1 MSFLFQEKHS
11 KLLSAIISIGLLSF
25 LGIVVE
31 TALNITFPQLTKYF
45 SIPINQVQWLTTGYM
60 LVSTSLIPLGSFFLK
75 RFRVVTLFR
84 VSCLSFLVGTLIA
97 SFSNSFNLVLLGRLC
112 QGIADGIALPLIFAV
127 ILHQVPKKKV
137 GTFMGIGSLVIALA
151 PAVGPIYGGII
162 QDTLNWH
169 FLFIILIPMIIVTW
183 LLGELSIEQSSPIH
197 YVPFDVRGGICLTIF
212 LSTALMFIVN
222 LTANSSSLKFNLIL
236 LGTVFFSGLLFL
248 LNEKN
253 KSHKLL
259 ELALFKN
266 KRFLQLLSAFFLLQ
280 FSSLSMSYLIPNVL
294 QILFDQSPG
303 LVGFLVAPAAVID
316 AVLSVVA
323 GIIYDKTTPSLPI
336 ISGCTIIGLT
346 FLGANLFTPS
356 IGGLVLIYM
365 LFMVG
370 LSFSYSNIMT
380 YSLSKLPAGLV
391 NDGNSIYMTVQ
402 AYSGAV
408 GIAISS
414 SVVSLLQKQQ
424 GSIISGTKLG
434 LSINFLILFFVAVFT
449 ISLCLIAL
457 RNKVIKGDINSNEFR

>member
-1 MSFLFQEKHS
+1 MFQEKHS

-112 QGIADGIALPLIFAV
+112 QGIADGIALPLMFAV

-137 GTFMGIGSLVIALA
+137 GTFMGIGSLVIAFA

-222 LTANSSSLKFNLIL
+222 LTANSSSLKLNLIL

-316 AVLSVVA
+316 AILSVVA

-414 SVVSLLQKQQ
+414 SVISLLQKQQ

-457 RNKVIKGDINSNEFR
+457 RNKVIKGGKE

>member
-1 MSFLFQEKHS
+1 MFQEKHS

-112 QGIADGIALPLIFAV
+112 QGIADGIALPLMFAV

-222 LTANSSSLKFNLIL
+222 LTANSSSLKLNLIL

-414 SVVSLLQKQQ
+414 SVISLLQKQQ

-457 RNKVIKGDINSNEFR
+457 RNKVIKGGKE

>member
-1 MSFLFQEKHS
+1 MFQEKHS

-112 QGIADGIALPLIFAV
+112 QGIADGIALPLMFAV

-183 LLGELSIEQSSPIH
+183 MLGELSIEQSSPIH

-414 SVVSLLQKQQ
+414 SVISLLQKQQ

-457 RNKVIKGDINSNEFR
+457 RNKVIKGGKE

>member
-1 MSFLFQEKHS
+1 MFQEKHS

-112 QGIADGIALPLIFAV
+112 QGIADGIALPLMFAV

-137 GTFMGIGSLVIALA
+137 GTFMGIGSLVIAFA

-222 LTANSSSLKFNLIL
+222 LTANSSSLKLNLIL

-303 LVGFLVAPAAVID
+303 LVGFLIAPAAVID

-424 GSIISGTKLG
+424 GSVISGTKLG

-457 RNKVIKGDINSNEFR
+457 RNKVIKGGKE

>member
-1 MSFLFQEKHS
+1 MFQEKHS

-380 YSLSKLPAGLV
+380 YSLSQLPAGLV

-414 SVVSLLQKQQ
+414 SVISLLQKQQ

-449 ISLCLIAL
+449 ISLCLVAL
-457 RNKVIKGDINSNEFR
+457 RNKVIKGGKE

>member
-31 TALNITFPQLTKYF
+31 TALNITFTQLTKYF

-457 RNKVIKGDINSNEFR
+457 RNKVIKGDK

>member
-31 TALNITFPQLTKYF
+31 TSLNITFPQLTKYF

-112 QGIADGIALPLIFAV
+112 QGIADGIALPLMFAV

-137 GTFMGIGSLVIALA
+137 GTFMGIGSLVIAFA

-222 LTANSSSLKFNLIL
+222 LTANSSSLKLNLIL

-266 KRFLQLLSAFFLLQ
+266 KCFLQLLSAFFLLQ

-457 RNKVIKGDINSNEFR
+457 RNKVIKGDK

>member
-1 MSFLFQEKHS
+1 MFQEKHS

-112 QGIADGIALPLIFAV
+112 QGIADGIALPLMFAV

-380 YSLSKLPAGLV
+380 YSLSQLPAGLV

-414 SVVSLLQKQQ
+414 SVISLLQKQQ

-449 ISLCLIAL
+449 ISLCLVAL
-457 RNKVIKGDINSNEFR
+457 RNKVIKGGKE

>member
-1 MSFLFQEKHS
+1 MFQEKHN

-112 QGIADGIALPLIFAV
+112 QGIADGIALPLMFAV

-457 RNKVIKGDINSNEFR
+457 RNKVIKGDK

>member
-1 MSFLFQEKHS
+1 MFQDKHS

-112 QGIADGIALPLIFAV
+112 QGIADGIALPLMFAV

-137 GTFMGIGSLVIALA
+137 GTFMGIGSLVIAFA

-212 LSTALMFIVN
+212 LSTVLMFIVN
-222 LTANSSSLKFNLIL
+222 LTANSSSLKLNLIL

-266 KRFLQLLSAFFLLQ
+266 KCFLQLLSAFFLLQ

-457 RNKVIKGDINSNEFR
+457 RNKVIKGGKE

>member
-1 MSFLFQEKHS
+1 MFQEKHS

-31 TALNITFPQLTKYF
+31 TSLNITFPQLTKYF

-112 QGIADGIALPLIFAV
+112 QGIADGIALPLMFAV

-137 GTFMGIGSLVIALA
+137 GTFMGIGSLVIAFA

-222 LTANSSSLKFNLIL
+222 LTANSSSLKLNLIL

-266 KRFLQLLSAFFLLQ
+266 KCFLQLLSAFFLLQ

-457 RNKVIKGDINSNEFR
+457 RNKVIKGGKE

>member
-1 MSFLFQEKHS
+1 MQFLVQEKHS

-112 QGIADGIALPLIFAV
+112 QGIADGIALPLMFAV

-137 GTFMGIGSLVIALA
+137 GTFMGIGSLVIAFA

-222 LTANSSSLKFNLIL
+222 LTANSSSLKLNLIL

-457 RNKVIKGDINSNEFR
+457 RNKVIKGDK

>member
-1 MSFLFQEKHS
+1 MVQEKHS

-112 QGIADGIALPLIFAV
+112 QGIADGIALPLMFAV

-137 GTFMGIGSLVIALA
+137 GTFMGIGSLVIAFA

-380 YSLSKLPAGLV
+380 YSLSQLPAGLV

-414 SVVSLLQKQQ
+414 SVISLLQKQQ

-449 ISLCLIAL
+449 ISLCLVAL
-457 RNKVIKGDINSNEFR
+457 RNKVIKGGKE

>member
-1 MSFLFQEKHS
+1 LFQEKHS

-112 QGIADGIALPLIFAV
+112 QGIADGIALPLMFAV

-457 RNKVIKGDINSNEFR
+457 RNKVIKGDK

>member
-112 QGIADGIALPLIFAV
+112 QGIADGIALPLMFAV

-356 IGGLVLIYM
+356 IGGMVLIYM

-457 RNKVIKGDINSNEFR
+457 RNKVIKGDK

>member
-1 MSFLFQEKHS
+1 MFQEKHS

-112 QGIADGIALPLIFAV
+112 QGIADGIALPLMFAV

-259 ELALFKN
+259 ELALLKN

-457 RNKVIKGDINSNEFR
+457 RNKVIKGGKE

>member
-1 MSFLFQEKHS
+1 MQFLVQEKHS

-75 RFRVVTLFR
+75 RFRVVTFFR

-112 QGIADGIALPLIFAV
+112 QGIADGIALPLMFAV

-137 GTFMGIGSLVIALA
+137 GTFMGIGSLVIAFA

-222 LTANSSSLKFNLIL
+222 LTANSSSLKLNLIL

-457 RNKVIKGDINSNEFR
+457 RNKVIKGDK

>member
-1 MSFLFQEKHS
+1 MFQDKHS

-112 QGIADGIALPLIFAV
+112 QGIADGIALPLMFAV

-457 RNKVIKGDINSNEFR
+457 RNKVIKGDK

>member
-1 MSFLFQEKHS
+1 MFQEKHS

-112 QGIADGIALPLIFAV
+112 QGIADGIALPLMFAV

-222 LTANSSSLKFNLIL
+222 LTANSSSLKLNLIL

-457 RNKVIKGDINSNEFR
+457 RNKVIKGDK

>member
-1 MSFLFQEKHS
+1 MFQEKHS

-457 RNKVIKGDINSNEFR
+457 RNKVIKGDKE

>member
-112 QGIADGIALPLIFAV
+112 QGIADGIALPLMFAV

-222 LTANSSSLKFNLIL
+222 LTANSSSLKLNLIL

-266 KRFLQLLSAFFLLQ
+266 KCFLQLLSAFFLLQ

-457 RNKVIKGDINSNEFR
+457 RNKVIKGDK

>member
-45 SIPINQVQWLTTGYM
+45 SIPINQVQWLITGYM

-253 KSHKLL
+253 KGHKLL

-457 RNKVIKGDINSNEFR
+457 RNKVIKGDK

>member
-1 MSFLFQEKHS
+1 MVQEKHS

-112 QGIADGIALPLIFAV
+112 QGIADGIALPLMFAV

-222 LTANSSSLKFNLIL
+222 LTANSSSLKLNLIL

-414 SVVSLLQKQQ
+414 SVISLLQKQQ

-457 RNKVIKGDINSNEFR
+457 RNKVIKGDKE

>member
-112 QGIADGIALPLIFAV
+112 QGIADGIALPLMFAV

-356 IGGLVLIYM
+356 IGGLVLIYI

-457 RNKVIKGDINSNEFR
+457 RNKVIKGDK

>member
-1 MSFLFQEKHS
+1 MFQEKHS

-112 QGIADGIALPLIFAV
+112 QGIADGIALPLMFAV

-222 LTANSSSLKFNLIL
+222 LTANSSSLKFNFIL

-457 RNKVIKGDINSNEFR
+457 RNKVIKGGKE

>member
-1 MSFLFQEKHS
+1 MFQEKHS
-11 KLLSAIISIGLLSF
+11 KLLSAIILIGLLSF

-112 QGIADGIALPLIFAV
+112 QGIADGIALPLMFAV

-457 RNKVIKGDINSNEFR
+457 RNKVIKGGKE

>member
-31 TALNITFPQLTKYF
+31 TSLNITFPQLTKYF

-112 QGIADGIALPLIFAV
+112 QGIADGIALPLMFAV
-127 ILHQVPKKKV
+127 ILHQVPKEKV

-253 KSHKLL
+253 KGHKLL

-457 RNKVIKGDINSNEFR
+457 RNKVIKGDK

>member
-1 MSFLFQEKHS
+1 LFQEKHS

-112 QGIADGIALPLIFAV
+112 QGIADGIALPLMFAV

-236 LGTVFFSGLLFL
+236 LGTIFFSGLLFL

-414 SVVSLLQKQQ
+414 SVISLLQKQQ

-457 RNKVIKGDINSNEFR
+457 RNKVIKGGKE

>member
-1 MSFLFQEKHS
+1 MSFLFQDKHS

-112 QGIADGIALPLIFAV
+112 QGIADGIALPLMFAV

-137 GTFMGIGSLVIALA
+137 GTFMGIGSLVIAFA

-222 LTANSSSLKFNLIL
+222 LTANSSSLKLNLIL

-266 KRFLQLLSAFFLLQ
+266 KCFLQLLSAFFLLQ

-457 RNKVIKGDINSNEFR
+457 RNKVIKGGKE

>member
-75 RFRVVTLFR
+75 QFRVVTLFR

-457 RNKVIKGDINSNEFR
+457 RNKVIKGDK

>member
-1 MSFLFQEKHS
+1 MFQEKHS

-112 QGIADGIALPLIFAV
+112 QGIADGIALPLMFAV

-137 GTFMGIGSLVIALA
+137 GTFMGIGSLVIAFA

-197 YVPFDVRGGICLTIF
+197 YVPFDVRGGICLIIF

-222 LTANSSSLKFNLIL
+222 LTANSSSLKLNLIL

-414 SVVSLLQKQQ
+414 SVISLLQKQQ

-457 RNKVIKGDINSNEFR
+457 RNKVIKGGKE

>member
-1 MSFLFQEKHS
+1 MVQEKHS

-112 QGIADGIALPLIFAV
+112 QGIADGIALPLMFAV

-137 GTFMGIGSLVIALA
+137 GTFMGIGSLVIAFA

-222 LTANSSSLKFNLIL
+222 LTANSSSLKLNLIL

-346 FLGANLFTPS
+346 FLGANLFTLS

-365 LFMVG
+365 LFMGG

-457 RNKVIKGDINSNEFR
+457 RNKVIKGGKE

>member
-1 MSFLFQEKHS
+1 MFQDKHS

-112 QGIADGIALPLIFAV
+112 QGIADGIALPLMFAV

-380 YSLSKLPAGLV
+380 YSLSQLPAGLV

-414 SVVSLLQKQQ
+414 SVISLLQKQQ

-449 ISLCLIAL
+449 ISLCLVAL
-457 RNKVIKGDINSNEFR
+457 RNKVIKGGKE

>member
-112 QGIADGIALPLIFAV
+112 QGIADGIALPLMFAV

-380 YSLSKLPAGLV
+380 YSLSQLPAGLV

-457 RNKVIKGDINSNEFR
+457 RNKVIKGDK

>member
-1 MSFLFQEKHS
+1 LFQEKHS

-112 QGIADGIALPLIFAV
+112 QGIADGIALPLMFAV

-457 RNKVIKGDINSNEFR
+457 RNKVIKGGKE

>member
-1 MSFLFQEKHS
+1 MFQEKHS

-323 GIIYDKTTPSLPI
+323 GIIYDKTTPNLPI

-457 RNKVIKGDINSNEFR
+457 RNKVIKGDK

>member
-1 MSFLFQEKHS
+1 MSLLFQEKHS

-31 TALNITFPQLTKYF
+31 TSLNITFPQLTKYF

-112 QGIADGIALPLIFAV
+112 QGIADGIALPLMFAV

-137 GTFMGIGSLVIALA
+137 GTFMGIGSLVIAFA

-222 LTANSSSLKFNLIL
+222 LTANSSSLKLNLIL

-266 KRFLQLLSAFFLLQ
+266 KCFLQLLSAFFLLQ

-457 RNKVIKGDINSNEFR
+457 RNKVIKGGKE

>member
-1 MSFLFQEKHS
+1 MVQEKHS

-112 QGIADGIALPLIFAV
+112 QGIADGIALPLMFAV

-457 RNKVIKGDINSNEFR
+457 RNKVIKGGKE

>member
-60 LVSTSLIPLGSFFLK
+60 LVSTSLISLGSFFLK

-112 QGIADGIALPLIFAV
+112 QGIADGIALPLMFAV

-457 RNKVIKGDINSNEFR
+457 RNKVIKGDK

>member
-1 MSFLFQEKHS
+1 MFQEKHN

-457 RNKVIKGDINSNEFR
+457 RNKVIKGDK